1 MLDFLRRSQPAP
13 KKLETAPATKVAK
26 SIASSPPPVASGED
40 IRTVALNHREISG
53 GKLQEALNVPGGPA
67 AVVGFVSPDGDF
79 AAVARTLSAA
89 LPPNTKHVL
98 LSTAGEL
105 CQTAGSGTYYRPAE
119 ENRQQLVLQVFSRR
133 LVAEAHTVT
142 IPLPDDD
149 LRSGMLRLSTED
161 RITRL
166 QSEVERHTIP
176 FPVDFRD
183 TFALIYAD
191 GLSACETFLLQA
203 LYRSKKLPCPYI
215 GGSAGGKLDFQHTYL
230 YDGSGV
236 RENHAVILVFK
247 VAKDYRYSIFKTQ
260 AAEDTGTSYRIIGA
274 NASQRYV
281 ESVDDGSGVPTSF
294 LETLKQYFNAAS
306 PEEVNAALASYT
318 FASTVN
324 DAYFIRSVQSIDAAQ
339 DRVYFYCD
347 VVSGEDLHLM
357 RRTSLKSTLTA
368 DYAAFSRGKPQPI
381 GGILNDCILRRLT
394 FPQEIGSMDHFAGIP
409 IAGFSAFGEISGLH
423 INETLTALF
432 FYHVPHGDPFPD
444 AYMENFI
451 TAYADYQKFF
461 LKRDLHRHESIAR
474 LKNRIIDYFE
484 EYQRDIPQIIA
495 TIAAISTRVETI
507 SALLNGVSSG
517 VDGQQEIIQSLLARN
532 DEIIPKIELLTQ
544 STKKIEDIMHMI
556 TAIASQTNL
565 LALNAA
571 IEAARA
577 GEAGRG
583 FSVVADEVRKLSENT
598 KEGLAAS
605 DAATKALLADV
616 ESIDGILTD
625 NKSFEEKIRE
635 ADQAFH
641 GQFNDLHHHVSQ
653 NVDQI
658 RTSQDAIRHIQSM
671 SDELSA
677 HLDQLNRIVASIC

>member
-1 MLDFLRRSQPAP
+1 
-13 KKLETAPATKVAK
+13 
-26 SIASSPPPVASGED
+26 
-40 IRTVALNHREISG
+40 
-53 GKLQEALNVPGGPA
+53 
-67 AVVGFVSPDGDF
+67 
-79 AAVARTLSAA
+79 
-89 LPPNTKHVL
+89 
-98 LSTAGEL
+98 
-105 CQTAGSGTYYRPAE
+105 
-119 ENRQQLVLQVFSRR
+119 
-133 LVAEAHTVT
+133 
-142 IPLPDDD
+142 
-149 LRSGMLRLSTED
+149 
-161 RITRL
+161 
-166 QSEVERHTIP
+166 
-176 FPVDFRD
+176 
-183 TFALIYAD
+183 
-191 GLSACETFLLQA
+191 
-203 LYRSKKLPCPYI
+203 
-215 GGSAGGKLDFQHTYL
+215 
-230 YDGSGV
+230 
-236 RENHAVILVFK
+236 
-247 VAKDYRYSIFKTQ
+247 
-260 AAEDTGTSYRIIGA
+260 
-274 NASQRYV
+274 
-281 ESVDDGSGVPTSF
+281 
-294 LETLKQYFNAAS
+294 
-306 PEEVNAALASYT
+306 
-318 FASTVN
+318 
-324 DAYFIRSVQSIDAAQ
+324 
-339 DRVYFYCD
+339 
-347 VVSGEDLHLM
+347 M

-517 VDGQQEIIQSLLARN
+517 VDGQQEIIQSLLTRN

-616 ESIDGILTD
+616 EAIDGILTD

-641 GQFNDLHHHVSQ
+641 GQFNDLHQHVSQ

-671 SDELSA
+671 SDELSVR
-677 HLDQLNRIVASIC
+677 LDQLNRIVASIC